1 MSVAIT
7 AFIKFLTPAAKAA
20 ATKGTNLKRQ
30 ETIALSKAVNKASEA
45 LNVPVKEAKI
55 KLKAAAKL
63 PPPSKKPTPSEKA
76 AGAGEYKP
84 RNPNPKLI
92 NDPGN
97 VAPKNK
103 RELARLKA
111 SQALDD
117 AGTPLKPGRELM
129 TKEQYLNSNP
139 VEKRV
144 GAGSGPNVG
153 GAIMRGKA
161 VTRDQVEDLERM
173 DREGNIS
180 IRKRGGTVK
189 RNKGGAVRGVGAA
202 TRGFGNASY
211 SNKLY

>member
-1 MSVAIT
+1 MGLLSKEISKVIT
-7 AFIKFLTPAAKAA
+7 PTIEKLLSKKGKRSKGENVVVGKAAKKVNLDRAEFIKQAKRFLKNKKVDNTGEFGDAVAA
-20 ATKGTNLKRQ
+20 
-30 ETIALSKAVNKASEA
+30 
-45 LNVPVKEAKI
+45 
-55 KLKAAAKL
+55 
-63 PPPSKKPTPSEKA
+63 
-76 AGAGEYKP
+76 YKP

-103 RELARLKA
+103 RELALLKA

-117 AGTPLKPGRELM
+117 AGTPLKSGRELM
-129 TKEQYLNSNP
+129 TKEQYLNSNA
-139 VEKRV
+139 VEKQV

-202 TRGFGNASY
+202 TRGFGNATY
-211 SNKLY
+211 SNKPY